1 MRYTVLWKPSAL
13 QRLTEIWLA
22 ASDRD
27 EVNRAVS
34 DIEHHLAHQ
43 ASAGAPY
50 LVGTKIIVAPPLAV
64 VYEVDHGDCKAT
76 IVRIA
81 YQS

>member
-27 EVNRAVS
+27 EENRAVS

-43 ASAGAPY
+43 ASAGDPCV
-50 LVGTKIIVAPPLAV
+50 VGTKIIVAPPLAV
-64 VYEVDHGDCKAT
+64 VYELDYGDCKST